1 MASVENKLLVELV
14 DADVEYLRARLFDA
28 LKYEL
33 PQNCLYVEGMVQRL
47 VENETLGER
56 VGNLR

>member
-33 PQNCLYVEGMVQRL
+33 PQNYLYVEGMVQRL